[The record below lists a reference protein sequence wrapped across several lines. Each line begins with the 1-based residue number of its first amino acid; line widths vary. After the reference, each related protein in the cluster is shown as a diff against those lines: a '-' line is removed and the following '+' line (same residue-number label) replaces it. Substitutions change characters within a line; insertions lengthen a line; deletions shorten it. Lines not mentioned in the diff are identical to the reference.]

1 MRTNGVN
8 RSGSL
13 SVGIRNSR
21 LVDCIQFQDGS
32 SDIDIGML
40 RSPWR
45 NRVFLRAGVCIV
57 DSAAS
62 ENNCVLPM
70 KKQSCTTHRH

>member
-13 SVGIRNSR
+13 SVGIRNSS
-21 LVDCIQFQDGS
+21 LADCIQFQDGS
-32 SDIDIGML
+32 SDIDIGMPS
-40 RSPWR
+40 RPWR
-45 NRVFLRAGVCIV
+45 NRVFLRAGVSIV

-62 ENNCVLPM
+62 ETN
-70 KKQSCTTHRH
+70 